1 MQNAD
6 GLRKQNL
13 VTKAIEHMHGM
24 AILEVTT
31 QAPLLYQFKYI
42 CVQVWVPV
50 HVYENQKSFTEVKDV
65 KD

>member
-1 MQNAD
+1 MKNAD

-31 QAPLLYQFKYI
+31 QAPLLYQFKYV
-42 CVQVWVPV
+42 CMCEFQCMCMKTK
-50 HVYENQKSFTEVKDV
+50 NSLQK
-65 KD
+65 